1 MIKKLK
7 FIIILSS
14 IILDSFS
21 QEALK
26 ETKNNINVSAELGNY
41 GIYLFPNY
49 MRDIKKSTIGF
60 GPTFMAYPSYN
71 FATKIA
77 NVYYPT
83 RNKFY
88 GFHLYYQYNF
98 RPDKIVDFFIQTNLS
113 YENIALL
120 NYEEPSHNYK
130 SNYQWNSVNLN
141 QTLGLG
147 FKINFTKKLYSNTSF
162 DFGFKYFNKVTE
174 TGLVTVQTESQSILT
189 GIIRL
194 GLGYRF

>member
-1 MIKKLK
+1 MIKKFKLT
-7 FIIILSS
+7 IILLS

-21 QEALK
+21 QDALK
-26 ETKNNINVSAELGNY
+26 ETKNNINISTELGNW

-49 MRDIKKSTIGF
+49 MRDIKKSTIGL
-60 GPTFMAYPSYN
+60 GLIFMIYPSYN
-71 FATKIA
+71 FATKVA

-83 RNKFY
+83 DNKFY

-98 RPDKIVDFFIQTNLS
+98 RPDKIFDLFIQTNLS
-113 YENIALL
+113 YENVTFL
-120 NYEEPSHNYK
+120 NYEESSHNYK
-130 SNYQWNSVNLN
+130 INYQWSNTNLN

-147 FKINFTKKLYSNTSF
+147 FKINFTKKLYTNTSL
-162 DFGFKYFNKVTE
+162 DFGFKYFDRVTE
-174 TGLVTVQTESQSILT
+174 KGLATIQTESKSGFS